1 MFQIDPD
8 IEKLAQEYAGRIVTL
23 HQDVN
28 ESTTTDYQEI
38 DLDTIQ
44 MSRPRSVG
52 SEHIVLEAL
61 RSLELD
67 KKLKQLGFNGPQT
80 AAAIGTIIGR
90 SCQPGSEAATHTWL
104 QERTALGELIE
115 YDFNK
120 LSLYG
125 MYKVSDMLLD
135 KKVAI
140 ESHLYD
146 RERDLFALQETITL
160 YDLTNTYFEGQS
172 KANTFGA
179 HGHSKEKRSDCP
191 LVTLGLVLDSS
202 GFPRRSHVYEGNV
215 TESKTL
221 AEMLHG
227 LEKGGASIAQKPTVV
242 MDAGI
247 ATEENITWLKEHC
260 YPYLVVSRK
269 KHREFDEVSS
279 VIVKN
284 DDECTVRAQKVFDE
298 ETQETLLYC
307 HSTQREKKDQAI
319 GNRFLRRFEEE
330 LQKLANGLDK
340 KRCLKKYDKVL
351 VKIGRLKQKYSR
363 VSGQYTISVIKDEKS
378 DNAVN
383 ITWKQQARPETTDT
397 HPGVYCLR
405 TSQTGW
411 DEATL
416 WNTYTMLT
424 DLEAVFRSLKS
435 ELGMRPV
442 YHQIA
447 QRVSGHL
454 FITVLAYH
462 LVHVIRVKLRQ
473 VGIISS
479 WSSIR
484 QILSPQCRVT
494 VSMQCKNGNT
504 VHVRKSTRPEPN
516 QQLIFSALGV
526 DNIPG
531 HQVKTTI

>member
-1 MFQIDPD
+1 MTN
-8 IEKLAQEYAGRIVTL
+8 A
-23 HQDVN
+23 
-28 ESTTTDYQEI
+28 
-38 DLDTIQ
+38 
-44 MSRPRSVG
+44 RSG
-52 SEHIVLEAL
+52 
-61 RSLELD
+61 
-67 KKLKQLGFNGPQT
+67 LKRFLMKRHRKRFCI
-80 AAAIGTIIGR
+80 AILPSVKR
-90 SCQPGSEAATHTWL
+90 
-104 QERTALGELIE
+104 RT
-115 YDFNK
+115 K
-120 LSLYG
+120 
-125 MYKVSDMLLD
+125 
-135 KKVAI
+135 
-140 ESHLYD
+140 
-146 RERDLFALQETITL
+146 
-160 YDLTNTYFEGQS
+160 
-172 KANTFGA
+172 
-179 HGHSKEKRSDCP
+179 P
-191 LVTLGLVLDSS
+191 LVTVFFAGLKKSC
-202 GFPRRSHVYEGNV
+202 RS
-215 TESKTL
+215 
-221 AEMLHG
+221 
-227 LEKGGASIAQKPTVV
+227 
-242 MDAGI
+242 
-247 ATEENITWLKEHC
+247 WLT
-260 YPYLVVSRK
+260 
-269 KHREFDEVSS
+269 DW
-279 VIVKN
+279 
-284 DDECTVRAQKVFDE
+284 T
-298 ETQETLLYC
+298 
-307 HSTQREKKDQAI
+307 
-319 GNRFLRRFEEE
+319 
-330 LQKLANGLDK
+330 K

-526 DNIPG
+526 ANIPG